1 MVILRHSTRLRI
13 ALFDEQPVVRAGLV
27 VRLLSELQLDLTGI
41 HASSQALIDG
51 LRAQPAD
58 IALVDYAL
66 GPRPLAGASLIRTL
80 RAAFPAMR
88 ILVFSAHADPARISL
103 AMRAGANGFV
113 AKRQPMHE
121 LIDAIHIVALG
132 SDYVHTAPA
141 IPGFDSHEGRDPV
154 KSPLSQREKEVI
166 RCYLEGMTVTEIAL
180 KFERS
185 IKTISSQK
193 ASALRKLGASSNND
207 LFNIRDRLDA
217 L

>member
-1 MVILRHSTRLRI
+1 VTYRKSARLRI

-27 VRLLSELQLDLTGI
+27 VRLLSELELDLIGV
-41 HASSQALIDG
+41 HASSQALIEG
-51 LRAQPAD
+51 LHAQPAD
-58 IALVDYAL
+58 IALVDYEL
-66 GPRPLAGASLIRTL
+66 RPKQLAGASLIRTL
-80 RAAFPAMR
+80 RAAFPAIR
-88 ILVFSAHADPARISL
+88 ILVFSDHSDPVRISL

-113 AKRQPMHE
+113 GKRQPMHE

-132 SDYVHTAPA
+132 SDYVQTASA
-141 IPGFDSHEGRDPV
+141 RSGLDGKSDSASFE
-154 KSPLSQREKEVI
+154 SPLSEREKDVI
-166 RCYLEGMTVTEIAL
+166 RCYLEGMTVTEIAQ

-207 LFNIRDRLDA
+207 LFNIRDRLDT